1 MIVCYITRYSLT
13 LIFPKVTHHLRG
25 QAHKIVVE
33 LERAKPSNQKAVP
46 KKALP
51 STLYQ
56 PRIDHICDK
65 NMRERY
71 IKLFRNAYTLEL
83 ELTFPLSQFLKHW
96 SKSKE

>member
-1 MIVCYITRYSLT
+1 M
-13 LIFPKVTHHLRG
+13 IFPKVTHHLRG

-33 LERAKPSNQKAVP
+33 LERAKPSNQKAIP

-96 SKSKE
+96 SKPKE